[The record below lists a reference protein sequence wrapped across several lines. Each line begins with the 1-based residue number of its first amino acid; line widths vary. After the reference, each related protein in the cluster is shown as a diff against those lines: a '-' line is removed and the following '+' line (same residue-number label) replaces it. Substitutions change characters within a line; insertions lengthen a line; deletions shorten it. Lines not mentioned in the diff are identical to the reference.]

1 MALQEKYQAVLDL
14 GLEFGVKDGDVQE
27 TEGKL
32 KVSGTAHSQ
41 FQKDRI
47 WDKIKEIGGEE
58 PTDIEAH
65 IEVEQQDYYHK
76 HVVAKGE
83 TLGKIAKAYFGD
95 AMKYKEIYEANKD
108 ILKSPDLIFPDQE
121 LTIPFIS

>member
-14 GLEFGVKDGDVQE
+14 GLELGVKDGDVQE
-27 TEGKL
+27 NDGVL

-41 FQKDRI
+41 FHKDRI

-58 PTDIEAH
+58 PSDIEAS
-65 IEVEQQDYYHK
+65 IEVEQKDYYHK

-95 AMKYKEIYEANKD
+95 PMKYKEIYEANKD
-108 ILKSPDLIFPDQE
+108 VLKSPDLIFPDQE
-121 LTIPFIS
+121 LTIPFV